1 MGVSEFSRISYNLC
15 NFIQSFPL
23 EYLDEEFSLEEI
35 SYVVKN
41 LPNNH
46 APGPNGFNGL
56 FIKKCWDIIK

>member
-1 MGVSEFSRISYNLC
+1 MGVSEFSGISYNLC

-56 FIKKCWDIIK
+56 FIKKCWDTIK